1 MRTITPGTGSGIIF
15 YRYAEQNIVRGCVT
29 HMNQTA
35 ELLAETEEY
44 WKASDGGGSE
54 QMHPEHKGS
63 GQCATAGCE
72 QSGTRGVYRGGTF
85 SDAAS
90 GDP

>member
-1 MRTITPGTGSGIIF
+1 
-15 YRYAEQNIVRGCVT
+15 
-29 HMNQTA
+29 
-35 ELLAETEEY
+35 
-44 WKASDGGGSE
+44 
-54 QMHPEHKGS
+54 MHTEHKGS